1 MDRKARITV
10 ESRVTDAATAPW
22 TLLAPGN
29 AHAPALRIKRRGTW
43 RTWSWQEI
51 GPVLEDFKARQ
62 NAAVPGANRQDD
74 AFPVALTLD
83 DEVLLL
89 GNRSWRDTPRAVARA
104 WTERGFV
111 LALAESDG
119 DELADLKEHR
129 PSVVVG
135 RSAFFERW
143 HADVATAIGRQR
155 GIRYSLLAPFLFEE
169 ATSPGIL
176 RRWVRRR
183 LRANLGLGRAR
194 VLWTTDETLSADA
207 ARFFRALEVSP
218 VFSAAPFEG
227 HADSTPVVYGA
238 ESDSRAVSA

>member
-1 MDRKARITV
+1 MDREARITV

-22 TLLAPGN
+22 TLLAQGN
-29 AHAPALRIKRRGTW
+29 AHAPALRIKQRGRW

-51 GPVLEDFKARQ
+51 GPVLENFEARR
-62 NAAVPGANRQDD
+62 NAAVTGPNREDD
-74 AFPVALTLD
+74 AFPVALTLH

-89 GNRSWRDTPRAVARA
+89 GNRSWRDTPRAIAHA
-104 WTERGFV
+104 WTESGFV

-135 RSAFFERW
+135 RSAFFEGW
-143 HADVATAIGRQR
+143 HADVAAAIGRQR

-169 ATSPGIL
+169 TTSPGIL

-183 LRANLGLGRAR
+183 LRASLGLGRAR
-194 VLWTTDETLSADA
+194 ALWTIDETLSADA
-207 ARFFRALEVSP
+207 ALFFRALEIAP
-218 VFSAAPFEG
+218 VFSAAPFVG

-238 ESDSRAVSA
+238 EPDSRAVSA